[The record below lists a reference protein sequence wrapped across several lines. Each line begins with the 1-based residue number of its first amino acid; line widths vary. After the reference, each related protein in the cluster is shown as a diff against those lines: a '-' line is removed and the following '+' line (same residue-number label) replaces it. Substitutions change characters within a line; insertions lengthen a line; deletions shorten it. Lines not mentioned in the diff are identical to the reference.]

1 MTADRSDPDVGERPS
16 GPGAVAESASG
27 IIYGLLAYLS
37 WGLVPLFWP
46 LVKPAGAVEILAHRI
61 LWSLLFA
68 VIGMVVLRRLGRIGP
83 HPLGPARQ
91 PRTFAILAVAAAA
104 IAMNW
109 GLYIWAVNNGH
120 VLEASLGYYINPI
133 ISIGL
138 GVLVLRERLRHL
150 QWAAVGF
157 ALLAV
162 IVLTVTLG
170 QPPWISLGLATS
182 FGLYG
187 LLKNRVRIGALAS
200 LVIESA
206 LLAPIALGYLSFL
219 GVRGQLTLLS
229 GGPGHAALLITSGLV
244 TLLPLLW
251 FSAAAARLP
260 LSMVGLLQYVTP
272 TMQFLLGYL
281 WFGEAMPLGRWIGFA
296 LVWVALVLL
305 TADVL
310 RRLRSRRTRRGPE

>member
-1 MTADRSDPDVGERPS
+1 MTADRSGPS
-16 GPGAVAESASG
+16 VAPEGQSAG
-27 IIYGLLAYLS
+27 LVYGLMAYLS

-68 VIGMVVLRRLGRIGP
+68 VIGLVVLRRLGR
-83 HPLGPARQ
+83 LPANALAPVRQ
-91 PRTFAILAVAAAA
+91 GRTFAILAVAAVA
-104 IAMNW
+104 IAVNW

-120 VLEASLGYYINPI
+120 VIEASLGYYINPI
-133 ISIGL
+133 ISIAL

-157 ALLAV
+157 AVVAV
-162 IVLTVTLG
+162 IVLTITLG
-170 QPPWISLGLATS
+170 QPPWISLALATS

-200 LVIESA
+200 LVVESA
-206 LLAPIALGYLSFL
+206 LLAPLALGYLVVL
-219 GVRGQLTLLS
+219 GTRGQLTLLT
-229 GGPGHAALLITSGLV
+229 GGPGHVALLVTSGLV
-244 TLLPLLW
+244 TLLPLIW

-281 WFGEAMPLGRWIGFA
+281 WFGELMPAGRWLGFA
-296 LVWVALVLL
+296 LVWIALVLL
-305 TADVL
+305 TIDVL
-310 RRLRSRRTRRGPE
+310 RRLRARRLVQI